1 MSSESKIDD
10 NKRYEL
16 QDNPNVLNNMVL
28 VGLVFVG
35 LIIKLFFGFEGNA
48 NNGPATSL
56 IWGYSIVVFSLLG
69 LSFTIL
75 SSPDI
80 PNKSQKSLLG
90 ISKVFINFVPII
102 LLLVGL
108 TWLINLN
115 ITNYDLI
122 NTGDISKSYYH
133 YSGIT
138 TILIFLQIVIIIQF
152 IINYGKSTSQLVKE
166 FNSTFFYDARTGADE
181 AMNKM
186 LSKINMI
193 NTSYTLY
200 ILWVLVIITLVFIGI
215 QDVILRYFTT
225 DG

>member
-1 MSSESKIDD
+1 M
-10 NKRYEL
+10 
-16 QDNPNVLNNMVL
+16 
-28 VGLVFVG
+28 
-35 LIIKLFFGFEGNA
+35 
-48 NNGPATSL
+48 
-56 IWGYSIVVFSLLG
+56 
-69 LSFTIL
+69 
-75 SSPDI
+75 
-80 PNKSQKSLLG
+80 
-90 ISKVFINFVPII
+90 
-102 LLLVGL
+102 GL

-166 FNSTFFYDARTGADE
+166 FNSTFFYDARTSADE